1 MLIHLN
7 LELNDYVKMVNYENC
22 PLTQLRKVAG
32 KAKRPQSYG
41 IQDEGRLTHF
51 YFLCCLHDGLQFTV

>member
-22 PLTQLRKVAG
+22 PLIQLRNIAG
-32 KAKRPQSYG
+32 KAKRPQSHG
-41 IQDEGRLTHF
+41 IQDEGRLTHL
-51 YFLCCLHDGLQFTV
+51 YFLYCPT